1 MADIS
6 GLVKAELHELDEK
19 LEKATGKKVVVQF
32 NPESLKVAIA
42 NQIANQQQGAGDQQ
56 QASSRQFVGAGT
68 TRLSLQ
74 LYFDVNAEFAQGQT
88 PEQDVR
94 KLTQGVAFFITPK
107 KVRVNNADKY
117 LPPGVRFLWGSFQ
130 FDGFMDSM
138 DETLEFFSPEGI
150 PQRATVSIALSQQRI
165 TEFTFNP
172 TTGKPDGG
180 SGAPGQAPPV
190 GSTPLT
196 EAPAG
201 SNLQTLAGS
210 ADWRQIA
217 QANQIENPRLLQPGQ
232 LIDLSATMR
241 LS

>member
-1 MADIS
+1 MVDAS
-6 GLVKAELHELDEK
+6 GLVKAELHELDER
-19 LEKATGKKVVVQF
+19 LEQATGKKVVVQF
-32 NPESLKVAIA
+32 NPESLKVAFA

-68 TRLSLQ
+68 TKLTLQ
-74 LYFDVNAEFAQGQT
+74 LVFDVNAEFPQGQS
-88 PEQDVR
+88 PETDVR
-94 KLTQGVAFFITPK
+94 KLTQGVAYFITPK
-107 KVRVNNADKY
+107 KVRVNNEDKY

-130 FDGFMDSM
+130 FDGFMDSL
-138 DETLEFFSPEGI
+138 DETLEFFSPEGV
-150 PQRATVSIALSQQRI
+150 PQRASVSVALSQQRI

-172 TTGKPDGG
+172 TTGRPGGG
-180 SGAPGQAPPV
+180 SGALGQGAPV

-201 SNLQTLAGS
+201 ANLQSLAGS

-217 QANQIENPRLLQPGQ
+217 QANNIENPRLLQPGQ
-232 LIDLSATMR
+232 LIDFSATVR

>member
-1 MADIS
+1 MVDAS
-6 GLVKAELHELDEK
+6 GLVKAELRELDEK
-19 LEKATGKKVVVQF
+19 LEKPTDKKVVVQF
-32 NPESLKVAIA
+32 NPESLKVAFA

-68 TRLSLQ
+68 TKLTLQ

-88 PEQDVR
+88 PEKDVR
-94 KLTQGVAFFITPK
+94 KLTQGVAYFITPK
-107 KVRVNNADKY
+107 KVRVENTDKY

-172 TTGKPDGG
+172 TTGKPG
-180 SGAPGQAPPV
+180 SSRAPGQASPV

-201 SNLQTLAGS
+201 SNLQSLAGS

-217 QANQIENPRLLQPGQ
+217 QANNIENPRLLQAGQ
-232 LIDLSATMR
+232 LIDFSATVR
-241 LS
+241 IS